1 VEASVSER
9 TGPAAGRRVR
19 IARLAATAA
28 SIVALA
34 GCNAVG
40 PDYLK
45 PNAIVPVGYKEI
57 KSWKLATPREDYPK
71 GQWWRIYHDA
81 ELNRLEETVAVS
93 NQSVKSDEANYRAA
107 LAMIAEARAGLF
119 PTVGFNP
126 SITRQS
132 NQPPIEV
139 QAQIAGSWTLDIWGK
154 VRRQIEENGAAA
166 QVSKADLD
174 NLTLSQQSMLA
185 LAYVQVREADE
196 LHDLLLNTVKEYQ
209 RSLEITKNQYDAGTT
224 AKSDVITAQAQLLAA
239 QASAINT
246 DVARKQNEHA
256 IAVLMGKPP
265 AEVSVSHRH
274 LPNSVPHPPVKL
286 PSTLLER
293 RPDIAAAERTMK
305 EENAAIGVAVAA
317 YYPDF
322 TLSGAFG
329 YAGDPFIRQFGVANP
344 AWSYALSIAQTLF
357 DGGLTAAQVEAAKAT
372 YESSVATYRQTVL
385 TAFQQVEDQLAAIL
399 VYDRELKVEIET
411 VKIAKE
417 AVAIALNEYRA
428 GTQNFT
434 TVVTAEATQLV
445 DEENLL
451 TTKAA
456 RLTADVSLIVAL
468 GGGWDESKLPQV
480 AADAP
485 PDAAPPTP

>member
-1 VEASVSER
+1 VEASVSGR
-9 TGPAAGRRVR
+9 ACAAAGRRVKASR
-19 IARLAATAA
+19 VVAAFA
-28 SIVALA
+28 SAMAIA

-45 PNAIVPVGYKEI
+45 PNAIVPVAYKEI
-57 KSWKLATPREDYPK
+57 KGWKLATPREDYPK

-132 NQPPIEV
+132 GQPPTEV
-139 QAQIAGSWTLDIWGK
+139 QAEIVGSWTIDIWGK
-154 VRRQIEENGAAA
+154 VRRLIEENGAAA

-174 NLTLSQQSMLA
+174 NLTLSQQSALA
-185 LAYVQVREADE
+185 LAYVQLREADE
-196 LHDLLLNTVKEYQ
+196 LHDLFLDTVKEYQ
-209 RSLEITKNQYDAGTT
+209 RSLDITKNQYDAGTT

-274 LPNSVPHPPVKL
+274 LPNSVPHPPVRL

-305 EENAAIGVAVAA
+305 EQNAAIGVAVAA

-322 TLSGAFG
+322 SLSGAFG
-329 YAGDPFIRQFGVANP
+329 YIGDPFIRQIGVVNP
-344 AWSYALSIAQTLF
+344 VWSYGLSIAQTLF
-357 DGGLTAAQVEAAKAT
+357 DGGLTAAQVEAAKAA

-417 AVAIALNEYRA
+417 AVVIALNEYRA

-434 TVVTAEATQLV
+434 TVVTAEATELV
-445 DEENLL
+445 DEETLL
-451 TTKAA
+451 STKAS

-468 GGGWDESKLPQV
+468 GGGWDDSKLPQV

>member
-1 VEASVSER
+1 M
-9 TGPAAGRRVR
+9 
-19 IARLAATAA
+19 
-28 SIVALA
+28 ALA

-57 KSWKLATPREDYPK
+57 KGWKLATPREDYPK

-93 NQSVKSDEANYRAA
+93 NQSVKADEANYRQA

-132 NQPPIEV
+132 GQPPVDV
-139 QAQIAGSWTLDIWGK
+139 QAQITGSWTLDIWGK
-154 VRRQIEENGAAA
+154 VRRLIEENGAAA

-174 NLTLSQQSMLA
+174 NLTLTEQSALA

-196 LHDLLLNTVKEYQ
+196 LHDLFLYTVKQYQ
-209 RSLEITKNQYDAGTT
+209 RSLDITKNQYDAGTT

-265 AEVSVSHRH
+265 AEVSISHRH
-274 LPNSVPHPPVKL
+274 LPDSVPHPPVKL

-305 EENAAIGVAVAA
+305 EQNAAIGVAVAA

-322 TLSGAFG
+322 SLSGAFG
-329 YAGDPFIRQFGVANP
+329 YAGDPFIRQIGVINP
-344 AWSYALSIAQTLF
+344 VWSYGLSIAQTLF
-357 DGGLTAAQVEAAKAT
+357 DGGLTAAQVEAAKAA

-417 AVAIALNEYRA
+417 AVVIALNEYRA

-434 TVVTAEATQLV
+434 TVVTAEATELV
-445 DEENLL
+445 DEETLL
-451 TTKAA
+451 STKAS

-468 GGGWDESKLPQV
+468 GGGWDDSKLPQV